1 MLEFPSYIRTYE
13 QNWIYN
19 YYFYFK
25 NLIKCDE
32 MINVY
37 NLQKFLLIIEL
48 CIIIEKIYYK
58 QKLSYDEW
66 DKMLNFLNME
76 KAYNIIDYFQKQIF
90 NNNLLN

>member
-1 MLEFPSYIRTYE
+1 
-13 QNWIYN
+13 
-19 YYFYFK
+19 
-25 NLIKCDE
+25 

-66 DKMLNFLNME
+66 YKMLNFLNME